1 MAFLQE
7 LRLIF
12 FSEAHCYVPD
22 SREQYILQL
31 QPCQETVNQSN
42 SKPLFIISH
51 TQGTVMDALGFVKQY
66 KMWLLTYKSLLP
78 NLRDRTF
85 NNSKG
90 GIVKGGMLKV
100 TN

>member
-1 MAFLQE
+1 
-7 LRLIF
+7 
-12 FSEAHCYVPD
+12 
-22 SREQYILQL
+22 
-31 QPCQETVNQSN
+31 
-42 SKPLFIISH
+42 
-51 TQGTVMDALGFVKQY
+51 MDALGFVKQY